1 MATKKSKMKKSR
13 DGLAIELVGA
23 IYLHETKK
31 GKTTTSELPGELML
45 ELMVSQIT
53 QALRDYMLVL
63 DLDDIAESPKT
74 RPRKRVK

>member
-1 MATKKSKMKKSR
+1 MATKKKRMKKS

-23 IYLHETKK
+23 IYLHETTK

-45 ELMVSQIT
+45 ELMVMQIS

-63 DLDDIAESPKT
+63 DLDDIAESPKK
-74 RPRKRVK
+74 RPRKQVK

>member
-1 MATKKSKMKKSR
+1 MATKKSRTRKS

-45 ELMVSQIT
+45 ELMVMQIS

-63 DLDDIAESPKT
+63 DLDDIAESPKK